1 MECASL
7 EASGVAAVV
16 LAAGRSTRMAS
27 GNKLLADV
35 EGKPMLH
42 RTLDAIDGGDGGGSR
57 LQPIVVVTGFQS
69 EQIAASIAQR
79 RRPVEIAHNPD
90 YLQGLGTS
98 LRTGIASLPDSTG
111 AAIIFL
117 ADMPDITADVPNHL
131 VSAHLIAKDKICVP
145 VIEGKRG
152 NPVLWPRRYFQD
164 LSAVEGD
171 VGGRHL
177 LRKFSDSVQEVPVSS
192 DSILNDMDTVQDLKL
207 RSVRRQTG

>member
-1 MECASL
+1 MECVSL
-7 EASGVAAVV
+7 EVSGVAAVV

-42 RTLDAIDGGDGGGSR
+42 RTLDAIGGAN
-57 LQPIVVVTGFQS
+57 LQPVVVVTGFQS
-69 EQIAASIAQR
+69 DRICQSIAQY
-79 RRPVEIAHNPD
+79 PVAIAHNPD
-90 YLQGLGTS
+90 YRQGLGTS

-117 ADMPDITADVPNHL
+117 ADMPDITADVPNRL
-131 VSAHLIAKDKICVP
+131 IRAHLIARDKICVP
-145 VIEGKRG
+145 VVEGNRG

-164 LSAVEGD
+164 LCTIEGD

-177 LRKFSDSVQEVPVSS
+177 IRRFSDSVQEAPVSS
-192 DSILNDMDTVQDLKL
+192 DSIFNDMDTVQDLET